1 MHDEYFP
8 GFNYVVQ
15 QLSSL
20 KDYQL
25 VWYYVD
31 WAMVKDQLKAVEIFT
46 KRPSDE
52 IVSERMRVDTIIDNL
67 QNYKEALVVYLEY
80 LIFNKNIKV
89 LFLKP
94 FLIQKRRS
102 FILFIN

>member
-8 GFNYVVQ
+8 GFNYVIQ

-31 WAMVKDQLKAVEIFT
+31 WAMSKDQLKAVEIFT
-46 KRPSDE
+46 KRPVDE
-52 IVSERMRVDTIIDNL
+52 IVSERMRVDTILDNL
-67 QNYKEALVVYLEY
+67 QNYKEAFVIYLEY

-89 LFLKP
+89 LIKNFLV
-94 FLIQKRRS
+94 
-102 FILFIN
+102 